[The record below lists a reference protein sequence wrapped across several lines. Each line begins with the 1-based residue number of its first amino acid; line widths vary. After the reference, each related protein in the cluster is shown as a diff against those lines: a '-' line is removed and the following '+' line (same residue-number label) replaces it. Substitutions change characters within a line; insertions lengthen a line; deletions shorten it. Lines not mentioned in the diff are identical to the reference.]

1 MIAFLGDPRNE
12 IRIHS
17 LPGYPSEAA
26 WWVSANP
33 PWEALIRRGDPT
45 GQQWKTPLFRSKEG
59 GKTGVN
65 HLQNT
70 WLNIHFPELCWIEDI
85 SRYIR
90 LYSFSVADDF
100 LDFDTL
106 QKVIS
111 KKKID
116 W

>member
-1 MIAFLGDPRNE
+1 VVGLGK
-12 IRIHS
+12 S
-17 LPGYPSEAA
+17 TLG
-26 WWVSANP
+26 SA
-33 PWEALIRRGDPT
+33 DPT
-45 GQQWKTPLFRSKEG
+45 RLSNRAAMENTPFSVKKS
-59 GKTGVN
+59 GKKGVN

-90 LYSFSVADDF
+90 LESFSVADDF
-100 LDFDTL
+100 LDFNTL

-111 KKKID
+111 QKID